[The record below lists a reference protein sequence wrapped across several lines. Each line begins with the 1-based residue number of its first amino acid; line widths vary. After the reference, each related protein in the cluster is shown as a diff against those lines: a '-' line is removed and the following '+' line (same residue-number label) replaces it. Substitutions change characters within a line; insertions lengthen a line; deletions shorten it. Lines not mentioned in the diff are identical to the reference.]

1 MALGIGGYV
10 RLTTSYDFRGISDNV
25 DFVPYDI
32 PTPANPAEKSAVS
45 NGCFDITYFF
55 EIGGKQ

>member
-32 PTPANPAEKSAVS
+32 PTPANPAEKSRIKWWLRHHV
-45 NGCFDITYFF
+45 FF
-55 EIGGKQ
+55 